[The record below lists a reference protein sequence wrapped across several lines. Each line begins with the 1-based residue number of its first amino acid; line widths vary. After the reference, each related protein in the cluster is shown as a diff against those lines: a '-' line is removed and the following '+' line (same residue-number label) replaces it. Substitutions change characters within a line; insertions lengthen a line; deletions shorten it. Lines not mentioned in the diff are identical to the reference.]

1 MMNLHEILE
10 KARSAGQRLPYN
22 EAAVLFAA
30 AVRIAAAQ
38 GSTLRGALVQID
50 DSGLLHV
57 GTFDEHAPEG
67 EPGYLAPEL
76 LAADAPPK
84 SDPSVQVYAAGAL
97 GYELLTGKLVP
108 QPGHPPGSELSGPLG
123 DVVRL
128 AMAPDPRAR
137 FGDLNQL
144 HDAVEVVQPRP
155 PPEGERNIL
164 SALRVRFSRP
174 PPEKEALARV
184 IEKLHHLEV
193 QVAQLGKAHSRL
205 EAAQQQSLEQI
216 ERFEDGQRRLAEL
229 GRRPKSSVAPAILA
243 GVLTSVAV
251 FAAAWAL
258 GMVKAPPLV
267 APKIGPFATP
277 SPAPAE
283 PEPARQAEKPPVPEV
298 PAAAVAEAKP
308 PPPVQAAEAQ
318 DAGAAPVADAA
329 VAVADAGAPDAAVA
343 QAEPVDASPAP
354 VAAAQAHPA
363 TEKKRAPN
371 PRQAMQHAIAVS
383 EVRRGEAALE
393 QGRADDALASFRAAL
408 DSEPTNASAFR
419 GMGMAYAVQG
429 EDAQALQSYDK
440 YLRLAPGAPDAAE
453 IRKSIREL
461 KARAKSQ

>member
-30 AVRIAAAQ
+30 AVRIAAAH

-50 DSGLLHV
+50 EAGLLHV
-57 GTFDEHAPEG
+57 GAFDEHAPEA

-108 QPGHPPGSELSGPLG
+108 QPGHPPGPELSGPLG

-137 FGDLNQL
+137 YGDLERL

-205 EAAQQQSLEQI
+205 EAAHQQSLEQI

-258 GMVKAPPLV
+258 GMVKAPPFMPL
-267 APKIGPFATP
+267 KIGPLATP
-277 SPAPAE
+277 SPEPAD
-283 PEPARQAEKPPVPEV
+283 PEPVRPAEKPPVPAV
-298 PAAAVAEAKP
+298 PDAAVAEAKP
-308 PPPVQAAEAQ
+308 PAPVQAAQ
-318 DAGAAPVADAA
+318 PDDARAAPAPDAA
-329 VAVADAGAPDAAVA
+329 VAVADAGAADAVVA
-343 QAEPVDASPAP
+343 QAAANAGPAP
-354 VAAAQAHPA
+354 MAAAPA
-363 TEKKRAPN
+363 QVVPEKKRAPN
-371 PRQAMQHAIAVS
+371 PRQAMQHAIALS

-408 DSEPTNASAFR
+408 DSEPTNAAAFR

-440 YLRLAPGAPDAAE
+440 YLRLAPSAPDAAE